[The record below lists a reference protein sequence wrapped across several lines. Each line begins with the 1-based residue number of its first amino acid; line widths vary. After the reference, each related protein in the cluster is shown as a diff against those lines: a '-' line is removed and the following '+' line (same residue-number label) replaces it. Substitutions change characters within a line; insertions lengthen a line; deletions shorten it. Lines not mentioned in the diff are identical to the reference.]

1 MPTIINP
8 AKQRLQQG
16 QLALGMGVRGM
27 RGVEV
32 ARVMKTAGYD
42 FLFIDLEH
50 GDQPIGADDQ
60 QGDGQHRAAVSR
72 ELQPQ
77 HAD

>member
-1 MPTIINP
+1 MPTITNP

-42 FLFIDLEH
+42 FLFIDFEH
-50 GDQPIGADDQ
+50 GAASVETDLPDLGRRA
-60 QGDGQHRAAVSR
+60 GRRHRAA
-72 ELQPQ
+72 
-77 HAD
+77 